1 VLSAR
6 GAKVVWLTLPCG
18 QTDQPEHTASKQYL
32 NGHQIGGVAK
42 RRPNTVRVVDLNLE
56 VCPGGQFSMSY
67 GGVEQAR
74 PDGAHF
80 SDAGAEAVADWLM
93 KQVLAN

>member
-1 VLSAR
+1 
-6 GAKVVWLTLPCG
+6 
-18 QTDQPEHTASKQYL
+18 
-32 NGHQIGGVAK
+32 
-42 RRPNTVRVVDLNLE
+42 
-56 VCPGGQFSMSY
+56 MSY
-67 GGVEQAR
+67 GNVAMAR